1 MRRFSASGVASST
14 VYNVLNNFK
23 ARRHSRN
30 MPKGRK
36 ASKMTTTKRRE
47 LIRRCKGKVG
57 VSQRKLSKKYGI
69 SQSYVN
75 KVLKEG
81 GMTYRKRKKGP
92 NPTES
97 QKKAQKIRL
106 RKMTRNIFKAQ
117 SATDIV
123 MDDESYFTFSGA
135 HMPENWQGIFWWR
148 RGCCTL

>member
-1 MRRFSASGVASST
+1 MARTQIVLLALFSPNFKLLRLLLLLQCTKMSTPSKLHFRELIINFVLKKPSIAKREVVRRFSANGVASST

-23 ARRHSRN
+23 ARGHSQN

-47 LIRRCKGKVG
+47 LIRRCKGKEG

-81 GMTYRKRKKGP
+81 K
-92 NPTES
+92 
-97 QKKAQKIRL
+97 
-106 RKMTRNIFKAQ
+106 
-117 SATDIV
+117 
-123 MDDESYFTFSGA
+123 
-135 HMPENWQGIFWWR
+135 
-148 RGCCTL
+148 